1 MGVLGR
7 AQPESSNFFWVWH
20 GQIDHSCRL
29 YNALRVANLV
39 AVRAEGKITR
49 HHKGEAL
56 LIIPST
62 FF

>member
-29 YNALRVANLV
+29 HNALWVARLI
-39 AVRAEGKITR
+39 AVRAEGKSQGL
-49 HHKGEAL
+49 HHKGVAL
-56 LIIPST
+56 LIAPSP
-62 FF
+62 F